1 MSSLSSPR
9 WQQSRQGTIH
19 KFTFLLLQSPPQS
32 NRSINAFWE
41 ASHKN
46 AAANSRWATNCLAI
60 KPSHPELHT
69 PIAFCSSI
77 IILATN
83 RSAFLWPP
91 MMMMMTTIIIIVITH
106 SQTTIDRLKRLW
118 NTHYVSFAGDISLS
132 RPPHSTLLPFVLIDR
147 PIWGT
152 LIVLSWCT
160 RVDCSPIYYITHTTT
175 INYKQGATIHH
186 RSFFSVIIGRSCCCY
201 FAEEQQHLTH
211 THTCLRLGGAA
222 PNNDCN
228 LLRGGRQS

>member
-1 MSSLSSPR
+1 MHVPPPAKPA
-9 WQQSRQGTIH
+9 TIESINQCLLGGIAQKRGR
-19 KFTFLLLQSPPQS
+19 KFQMGHELPGNQAITSWAIYPYRFLLLDNNFSDKSKCIPLTPDDDDDDDDHHHRNNS
-32 NRSINAFWE
+32 LANNDRSIKAPVE
-41 ASHKN
+41 
-46 AAANSRWATNCLAI
+46 
-60 KPSHPELHT
+60 HPL
-69 PIAFCSSI
+69 
-77 IILATN
+77 
-83 RSAFLWPP
+83 R
-91 MMMMMTTIIIIVITH
+91 VIC
-106 SQTTIDRLKRLW
+106 RRYL
-118 NTHYVSFAGDISLS
+118 SLS

-186 RSFFSVIIGRSCCCY
+186 RSFFSVIIGCSCCCY
-201 FAEEQQHLTH
+201 FAEEQQHLPH